1 MIFNAIIGAVVSVLS
16 SSVIGPLGPI
26 LGGGVAGYLERQ
38 DGPTVGTL
46 SGVIASLPLVVLVF
60 FAGAFFLF
68 IPEQLLAGVGVLIA
82 IVAFVIIVLVSGL
95 LGALGGYLG
104 VYVRSETGT
113 NRAASRS
120 RRR

>member
-1 MIFNAIIGAVVSVLS
+1 MILNAVIGAVVSILS

-38 DGPTVGTL
+38 DGPTVGAF
-46 SGVIASLPLVVLVF
+46 SGVIASLPLALLVL

-68 IPEQLLAGVGVLIA
+68 IPEQLLAGVGILVA
-82 IVAFVIIVLVSGL
+82 IVAFVLILVVSAL

-113 NRAASRS
+113 TGAARRS